1 MGRQGYPESLP
12 DHAALLVW
20 VAVVDAERNPVLAS
34 WAAFTTFAAGSPQ
47 THVLIRIW
55 TQVYFK
61 CFEERLATHNDA
73 VAAVCSGPPRPV
85 TPQPRGL
92 LPSPPPPPPL
102 PQAAADTHAIRR
114 FTTVIVP
121 YIASLDLFIEE
132 ETSKFSEA
140 AALASE
146 LPDAI
151 SDGVRLFHEF
161 EAWFQTVNATMATA
175 RSRQD
180 SAR

>member
-1 MGRQGYPESLP
+1 M
-12 DHAALLVW
+12 
-20 VAVVDAERNPVLAS
+20 
-34 WAAFTTFAAGSPQ
+34 
-47 THVLIRIW
+47 
-55 TQVYFK
+55 
-61 CFEERLATHNDA
+61 
-73 VAAVCSGPPRPV
+73 
-85 TPQPRGL
+85 
-92 LPSPPPPPPL
+92 
-102 PQAAADTHAIRR
+102 
-114 FTTVIVP
+114 IVP

-151 SDGVRLFHEF
+151 SNGVRLFHEF
-161 EAWFQTVNATMATA
+161 EAWFQTVNSTMATA